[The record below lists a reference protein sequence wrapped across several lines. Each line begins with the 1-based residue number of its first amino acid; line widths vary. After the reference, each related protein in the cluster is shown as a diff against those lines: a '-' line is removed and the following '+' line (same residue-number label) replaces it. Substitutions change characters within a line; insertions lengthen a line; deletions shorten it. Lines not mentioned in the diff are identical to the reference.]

1 MQLLYFQSGYCY
13 INGTCI
19 QSGTFKSN
27 DSCLQCLASSNVFDW
42 TFGMYDPLMY
52 IVSHLQLFQFVKLLI
67 NAMNI
72 KNVNILVVK
81 LISIYADQKTISYN
95 EHFIC

>member
-52 IVSHLQLFQFVKLLI
+52 IVSQFTTIPICQIV
-67 NAMNI
+67 NQCNEY

-81 LISIYADQKTISYN
+81 LISIYADPKTISYN
-95 EHFIC
+95 EHFCC